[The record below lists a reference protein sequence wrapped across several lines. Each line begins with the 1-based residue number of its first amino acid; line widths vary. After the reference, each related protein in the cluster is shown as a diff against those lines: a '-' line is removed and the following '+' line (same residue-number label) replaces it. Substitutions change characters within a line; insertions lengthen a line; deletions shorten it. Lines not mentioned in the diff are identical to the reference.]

1 MNRSLLDDPVKLIQA
16 KAQIDTMMQQL
27 DPTRNSYQKLEFFKI
42 CVRTILAQMGQITLT
57 YLNILRR
64 RPEAVEA
71 CRCMYLVR
79 AQTTYKLNRLGLFG
93 NTGLDGFTY
102 SSVAEVSSLVSNM
115 LAGPD
120 TKPAAT

>member
-1 MNRSLLDDPVKLIQA
+1 MQLRFGDKREVRLSSCVSTQIVGVIYVPSFIYVMDLPYEIDDPVKLIQA

-71 CRCMYLVR
+71 CTCMYLVR
-79 AQTTYKLNRLGLFG
+79 AQT
-93 NTGLDGFTY
+93 
-102 SSVAEVSSLVSNM
+102 
-115 LAGPD
+115 
-120 TKPAAT
+120 